1 MKKTK
6 VIALVLMA
14 SIVLMGVGYAW
25 WSETVTIPATVNTGE
40 LLVEFVDQ
48 HRDLSYP
55 YLFYPY
61 FFPQHYTYPDS
72 AGELELADSHTLN
85 ANFTN
90 FFPGMNYSVPFKLE
104 NNGTI
109 PARFKT
115 CIVTCDII
123 DDTLS
128 QEKEDTLIQ
137 ELYKHILVT
146 NLYIRKLD
154 SSGHQ
159 TGSIHV
165 INGSTTTLEYLQQY
179 LYNNALLRDLQLETK
194 DQPGDNILEGEIA
207 FRFSE
212 DFENNMQNR
221 HFIVSLNFEWKQ
233 FNED

>member
-6 VIALVLMA
+6 VIALVLLA

-61 FFPQHYTYPDS
+61 FFPQLYTYPDS

-85 ANFTN
+85 ANFTD
-90 FFPGMNYSVPFKLE
+90 FFPGLNYTVPFKLQ

-123 DDTLS
+123 DDSLS
-128 QEKEDTLIQ
+128 EEEEDTLKQ

-146 NLYIRKLD
+146 NLYIRKFD
-154 SSGHQ
+154 NSGRS
-159 TGSIHV
+159 TGSVHV
-165 INGSTTTLEYLQQY
+165 INGSTIMLEQLRQY
-179 LYNNALLRDLQLETK
+179 LLNNASMRDLLLETK
-194 DQPGDNILEGEIA
+194 DRPGDNILEGEIA

-212 DFENNMQNR
+212 GFENNMQNR
-221 HFIVSLNFEWKQ
+221 HFIISLNFEWKQ
-233 FNED
+233 FNEN